1 MKKKINM
8 FLLGVGALTIISTMV
23 FSIFVFY
30 GLFKAEVFENL
41 KTYAEVLNSSDI
53 HEDILSN
60 KYSSASDKIRITYI
74 LSDGT
79 VDYDSYVDYWDMDNH
94 STRPEVSDAL
104 VNGEGTAIR
113 TSSTMKISTFY
124 YALRLSDGSVLRVA
138 KEATSI
144 WSIFAKVAPLM
155 IGVALGLFAI
165 CMFISH
171 LLVKSFVAPIEQLA
185 NHMDDDYCSTATYK
199 ELVPFIN
206 TINQQHEDILKNAK
220 LRQEFTANV
229 SHELKTP
236 LTSISGYSELIENG
250 MTNEDDVVR
259 FASEIHQNSSRLLTM
274 INDIIKLSELDAV
287 DMQVQFEYVDL
298 FEIAKSCVNMLK
310 VNADNNHVTLHI
322 NGEHSIVKANK
333 VMMEEV
339 IFNLCDNAI
348 RYNVAN
354 GRIDISVNKI
364 DNNVVLTVKDN
375 GIGISKE
382 NQERIF
388 ERFYRVDKSRSKST
402 GGTGLGLAIVKHIVS
417 QHNAKMELESEIG
430 VGTEI
435 RVIILI

>member
-8 FLLGVGALTIISTMV
+8 FLLGVGALTIILTMV
-23 FSIFVFY
+23 FSVVVFY
-30 GLFKAEVFENL
+30 ELFKNEVFENL
-41 KTYAEVLNSSDI
+41 ETYAHVLENSSIVDEI
-53 HEDILSN
+53 QKNE
-60 KYSSASDKIRITYI
+60 YSSDMDKIRVTVI
-74 LSDGT
+74 SGNGT
-79 VDYDSYVDYWDMDNH
+79 VTYDSYADALEMDNH
-94 STRPEVSDAL
+94 SNRPEFEQAISE
-104 VNGEGTAIR
+104 GEGTAIR

-124 YALRLSDGSVLRVA
+124 YAERLDDGSVLRVA
-138 KEATSI
+138 KEARSI
-144 WSIFAKVAPLM
+144 WSIFGKVIPLM
-155 IGVALGLFAI
+155 ITVAIGLFTI

-185 NHMDDDYCSTATYK
+185 NHMDDYCSIPTYK

-206 TINQQHEDILKNAK
+206 TINKQHEDILKNAK

-259 FASEIHQNSSRLLTM
+259 FATEIHNNSSRLLTM
-274 INDIIKLSELDAV
+274 INDIIRLSELDV
-287 DMQVQFEYVDL
+287 IDMQVQFEDVDML
-298 FEIAKSCVNMLK
+298 DIAKNCVNMLK
-310 VNADNNHVTLHI
+310 LNADNNKVSLTI
-322 NGEHSIVKANK
+322 GGEHCIVKANK
-333 VMMEEV
+333 GMMEEV
-339 IFNLCDNAI
+339 IYNLCDNAI
-348 RYNVAN
+348 RYNIIN
-354 GRIDISVNKI
+354 GMVSVSINKM

-402 GGTGLGLAIVKHIVS
+402 GGTGLGLAIVKHIIS

-435 RVIILI
+435 RVIF

>member
-8 FLLGVGALTIISTMV
+8 FLLGVGALTIILTMV
-23 FSIFVFY
+23 FSVIVFY
-30 GLFKAEVFENL
+30 ELFKTEVFENL
-41 KTYAEVLNSSDI
+41 ETYAHVLENSNI
-53 HEDILSN
+53 VEEIESN
-60 KYSSASDKIRITYI
+60 QYSSGIDNIRITMI
-74 LSDGT
+74 SSDGT
-79 VDYDSYVDYWDMDNH
+79 VIYDSYADTTEMDNH
-94 STRPEVSDAL
+94 SDRPEVVEAFS
-104 VNGEGTAIR
+104 NEEGTAIR
-113 TSSTMKISTFY
+113 TSATMKISTFY
-124 YALRLSDGSVLRVA
+124 YAEKLDDGSILRVA
-138 KEATSI
+138 KEAGSI
-144 WSIFAKVAPLM
+144 WSIFSKVIPIM
-155 IGVALGLFAI
+155 IAVGIGLFVI

-185 NHMDDDYCSTATYK
+185 NNMDDYCPTPTYK

-206 TINQQHEDILKNAK
+206 TINKQHEDILKNAK

-259 FASEIHQNSSRLLTM
+259 FATEIHSNSSRLLTM
-274 INDIIKLSELDAV
+274 INDIIRLSELDV
-287 DMQVQFEYVDL
+287 TDMQVQFEDVDL
-298 FEIAKSCVNMLK
+298 LDIAKNCVNMLK
-310 VNADNNHVTLHI
+310 INADNNKVTLNI
-322 NGEHSIVKANK
+322 GGEHCIVKANK
-333 VMMEEV
+333 GMMEEV
-339 IFNLCDNAI
+339 IYNLCDNAI
-348 RYNVAN
+348 RYNVMN
-354 GRIDISVNKI
+354 GMVYVSINKM
-364 DNNVVLTVKDN
+364 DSNVVLTVKDN

-417 QHNAKMELESEIG
+417 QHNAIMELESEIG

-435 RVIILI
+435 RVIF